1 MLRKIHLFPWVFWCL
16 FDFRKQACFERCFFL
31 VFGFRVFFRR
41 FSAGSKQTGGSHM
54 IQCKRTSFWN
64 NIDFSLVFP
73 WLQCCASYC
82 SQDFNG
88 RAPCKIRTC
97 RPWVYIYMYIFNFTF
112 TLHICIYTY
121 IYIYCMCIYIYVH
134 MLHLFIYLY
143 IITFISN
150 NNDRYRVRWQE
161 ATPSIWIISSNR
173 FSAKNSKWKGEHF
186 RGRTTPF
193 VPRMLWGNPNC
204 ENLSQRRGKQTW
216 KKRCLDVWTL
226 CLNVSGALAHLAEDF
241 PKCIGYRLFRA
252 EICYGASYE
261 SFRLCLAGQAWF
273 LHCGPWDGF
282 LIQNVAKFQ

>member
-1 MLRKIHLFPWVFWCL
+1 
-16 FDFRKQACFERCFFL
+16 
-31 VFGFRVFFRR
+31 
-41 FSAGSKQTGGSHM
+41 M

-82 SQDFNG
+82 SQDLNG

-121 IYIYCMCIYIYVH
+121 IYTVCVYIYIYVH

-173 FSAKNSKWKGEHF
+173 FSAKNSK
-186 RGRTTPF
+186 
-193 VPRMLWGNPNC
+193 
-204 ENLSQRRGKQTW
+204 
-216 KKRCLDVWTL
+216 
-226 CLNVSGALAHLAEDF
+226 
-241 PKCIGYRLFRA
+241 
-252 EICYGASYE
+252 
-261 SFRLCLAGQAWF
+261 
-273 LHCGPWDGF
+273 
-282 LIQNVAKFQ
+282 

>member
-1 MLRKIHLFPWVFWCL
+1 MKQRVSAESFINKIRKNVVFYQMLRKIHLFPWVFWCL

-82 SQDFNG
+82 SQDLNG

-121 IYIYCMCIYIYVH
+121 IYILYVYIYICTYASFVYI
-134 MLHLFIYLY
+134 FIYYY
-143 IITFISN
+143 IYF
-150 NNDRYRVRWQE
+150 
-161 ATPSIWIISSNR
+161 
-173 FSAKNSKWKGEHF
+173 K
-186 RGRTTPF
+186 
-193 VPRMLWGNPNC
+193 
-204 ENLSQRRGKQTW
+204 
-216 KKRCLDVWTL
+216 
-226 CLNVSGALAHLAEDF
+226 
-241 PKCIGYRLFRA
+241 
-252 EICYGASYE
+252 
-261 SFRLCLAGQAWF
+261 
-273 LHCGPWDGF
+273 
-282 LIQNVAKFQ
+282 